1 MEQRKEALI
10 DALNKFVRQRA
21 GLEFGNYGDVTSYR
35 AEQRS
40 ITRDRHD
47 YRVLRA
53 AVGAH
58 DTLDADALLEAS
70 RHAFSGRLTL
80 GTTEVCDACHR
91 DPTLKGRKPEH
102 SHDKVWT
109 VSYCT
114 GQYFPTEYRKAAC
127 AVLAR
132 ALWVWKRTL
141 AMPKGTLMHNSETG
155 ETITRYKGLRVG
167 EYMRN
172 SFRKEFGP
180 RIAKRWF
187 A

>member
-10 DALNKFVRQRA
+10 DALNTFVRQRA

-35 AEQRS
+35 AEQRA

-53 AVGAH
+53 AVVAH

-70 RHAFSGRLTL
+70 RHACSGRLTL
-80 GTTEVCDACHR
+80 KDNSARYEDGSPYHVFGVA
-91 DPTLKGRKPEH
+91 
-102 SHDKVWT
+102 
-109 VSYCT
+109 YCT

-127 AVLAR
+127 AVLSR
-132 ALWVWKRTL
+132 ALWDWKRTL

-155 ETITRYKGLRVG
+155 ETVTQYKGLRAG
-167 EYMRN
+167 DYMRN

-180 RIAKRWF
+180 WIARRWF